1 MSDTTTARVV
11 RRADLPVLD
20 IKVTQDGGAV
30 RYLEGLAHGLATS
43 LFVAEIV
50 PGSSGPPAH
59 RHPYPEV
66 FVVHEGAGRYEVES
80 QTLDA
85 SAGDVVIVP
94 AGAWHSFTNPG
105 PATLRHTAIHES
117 PMRVSDLRPIR
128 EP

>member
-1 MSDTTTARVV
+1 MSDTTTARVI
-11 RRADLPVLD
+11 RRADLPLLD

-50 PGSSGPPAH
+50 AGSGPPAH
-59 RHPYPEV
+59 RHPYSEV
-66 FVVHEGAGRYEVES
+66 FVLHEGAGRYEVDG

-105 PATLRHTAIHES
+105 PVMLRHIAIHES
-117 PMRVSDLRPIR
+117 PMRVSDLRPTP